1 MQIIFANTKNIS
13 CALVLLVTLSEPANG
28 STASFKLD
36 APRAAGA
43 QSPAAT
49 RTTPIFIFHAD
60 EFWLNLHHF
69 LYVLG
74 RSANKTRDSSREAVV
89 HAPADQDQGLA
100 GLKPKQKQIWR
111 EAVAAYAAGPSQKD
125 LIFDDPLAE
134 ITSALARAGD
144 EKSLVNTGV
153 DARIAQVLT
162 QAAPI
167 YRKVWWTKHRA
178 ANRAWKAAMQ
188 ELVKQHGPKVLD
200 FITNAYRLEWPVA
213 GYDVHVS
220 AYSNWAGAYSTKG
233 NLLVASSLD
242 AGVQGAYGLE
252 TIFHE
257 GTHQWDTQVLQ
268 ALREQARKLNVPVPA
283 NLSHGLIFFTA
294 GEAVRHIFPDHVPYA
309 YKFGVW
315 ERGLSNVREALEQSW
330 KPYLEGHGTRDE
342 AFAELIKRLGRA
354 KPESKNQGTRRE

>member
-1 MQIIFANTKNIS
+1 VQIIFANTKNIS

-100 GLKPKQKQIWR
+100 GLKPKEQQIWR

-134 ITSALARAGD
+134 ITAALARAGD

-178 ANRAWKAAMQ
+178 ANRTWKAAMQ

-200 FITNAYRLEWPVA
+200 FITNA
-213 GYDVHVS
+213 
-220 AYSNWAGAYSTKG
+220 
-233 NLLVASSLD
+233 
-242 AGVQGAYGLE
+242 
-252 TIFHE
+252 
-257 GTHQWDTQVLQ
+257 
-268 ALREQARKLNVPVPA
+268 
-283 NLSHGLIFFTA
+283 
-294 GEAVRHIFPDHVPYA
+294 
-309 YKFGVW
+309 
-315 ERGLSNVREALEQSW
+315 
-330 KPYLEGHGTRDE
+330 
-342 AFAELIKRLGRA
+342 
-354 KPESKNQGTRRE
+354 